1 MTGPSRSSWAE
12 IGVRP
17 EAAILQ
23 TPHFERF
30 AKWAC
35 GPIFCDRSADGS
47 HTRHGTTTHAGDC
60 SEGRGRPSRERGPCG
75 RADQPGP
82 LRRVCGSHSGGRP
95 RALRARH
102 QRAARLP
109 SRVRRRCVV
118 TGKRQAASQAV
129 AFPQRRRPARR
140 APNRRAEPGA
150 RRGRRGGR
158 TQRHRQDGRGVRPH
172 PVRLDRPGQPD
183 GGSGGEMT
191 QEIVEAVRDIEREKG
206 IESGTLVSA
215 LEDAL
220 LAAYKKT
227 PGASRHAT
235 VEIDEQG
242 DFRVYSIELP
252 PDIEE
257 PLLDEARER
266 ALEELERIEAE
277 NGERSHTLLSDDD
290 LDIDWSD
297 IPTDQ
302 VKREDVT
309 PENFGRI
316 AAQTAKQVILQRI
329 REAERMMMYDE
340 YKDRES
346 EVVTGIVQQA
356 GDRNNVLV
364 DLGKVEALLPR
375 SEQVDGERYEQGSR
389 IKAVIT
395 EVRSGTKG
403 PQVILSRRDP
413 ELIKTLF
420 ELEVPE
426 IADGLVEIRGV
437 AREPGYRSKIAVESH
452 AQGVDPV
459 GACVGPRGS
468 RVRMVV
474 SELRGEKIDIIPW
487 NNEPARFVAKA
498 LSPARVREVFVDD
511 ESSEATVVVPD
522 DQLALA
528 IGKEGM
534 NARLAA
540 RLTGWKVDI
549 KSDTEFAQAE
559 ADAAFGGG
567 AEGAEDFSGRC
578 AAILANGKRCPNA
591 TLPGS
596 KYCGVPAHQELAL
609 HDSDDE
615 ESVVMDAEP
624 ELEALADT
632 MARDAESGGPSLPEL
647 EVTEVDSAAPADV
660 AATHGPNA
668 VAVAAAE
675 GEVDLDTVV
684 PHPQRAAGDDET
696 GGIPIEAEETE

>member
-1 MTGPSRSSWAE
+1 MS
-12 IGVRP
+12 
-17 EAAILQ
+17 
-23 TPHFERF
+23 
-30 AKWAC
+30 
-35 GPIFCDRSADGS
+35 
-47 HTRHGTTTHAGDC
+47 
-60 SEGRGRPSRERGPCG
+60 
-75 RADQPGP
+75 
-82 LRRVCGSHSGGRP
+82 
-95 RALRARH
+95 
-102 QRAARLP
+102 
-109 SRVRRRCVV
+109 
-118 TGKRQAASQAV
+118 
-129 AFPQRRRPARR
+129 
-140 APNRRAEPGA
+140 
-150 RRGRRGGR
+150 
-158 TQRHRQDGRGVRPH
+158 
-172 PVRLDRPGQPD
+172 
-183 GGSGGEMT
+183 
-191 QEIVEAVRDIEREKG
+191 QEIIDAVRDIEREKG

-220 LAAYKKT
+220 LAAYKKI
-227 PGASRHAT
+227 PGSARHAT

-242 DFRVYSIELP
+242 DFRVFSIELP

-257 PLLDEARER
+257 RLIEEARER
-266 ALEELERIEAE
+266 KFEELEALEAE
-277 NGERSHTLLSDDD
+277 TGERSHTLVADDD
-290 LDIDWSD
+290 LDVDWSEV
-297 IPTDQ
+297 PEDQ
-302 VKREDVT
+302 IKRADVT

-329 REAERMMMYDE
+329 REAERAMMYDE
-340 YKDRES
+340 YVDRVT

-487 NNEPARFVAKA
+487 NSEPARFVAKA

-511 ESSEATVVVPD
+511 DSKEATVVVPD

-528 IGKEGM
+528 IGKEGL

-540 RLTGWKVDI
+540 RLTGWRVDI
-549 KSDTEFAQAE
+549 QSDSEFAQAE
-559 ADAAFGGG
+559 AAAAYGGG
-567 AEGAEDFSGRC
+567 EGEEFTGRC
-578 AAILANGKRCPNA
+578 SAVLSNGKRCPNEA
-591 TLPGS
+591 LPGS
-596 KYCGVPAHQELAL
+596 RYCGLPAHQELAL
-609 HDSDDE
+609 HDTADVEPIVAEADPALEAASDN
-615 ESVVMDAEP
+615 AEP
-624 ELEALADT
+624 E
-632 MARDAESGGPSLPEL
+632 AESIGPESVTPVTASEEL
-647 EVTEVDSAAPADV
+647 ESEAPADV
-660 AATHGPNA
+660 AATHGPDA
-668 VAVAAAE
+668 TELAASEGDVDLETVHPRHAE
-675 GEVDLDTVV
+675 PERVPAGIPVEPNGDQDGAAHTPVDLDIEGRTLDGPSEGEPAGAPTGPVV
-684 PHPQRAAGDDET
+684 PTDEGT
-696 GGIPIEAEETE
+696 PTA

>member
-1 MTGPSRSSWAE
+1 MS
-12 IGVRP
+12 
-17 EAAILQ
+17 
-23 TPHFERF
+23 
-30 AKWAC
+30 
-35 GPIFCDRSADGS
+35 
-47 HTRHGTTTHAGDC
+47 
-60 SEGRGRPSRERGPCG
+60 
-75 RADQPGP
+75 
-82 LRRVCGSHSGGRP
+82 
-95 RALRARH
+95 
-102 QRAARLP
+102 
-109 SRVRRRCVV
+109 
-118 TGKRQAASQAV
+118 
-129 AFPQRRRPARR
+129 
-140 APNRRAEPGA
+140 
-150 RRGRRGGR
+150 
-158 TQRHRQDGRGVRPH
+158 
-172 PVRLDRPGQPD
+172 
-183 GGSGGEMT
+183 
-191 QEIVEAVRDIEREKG
+191 QEIIEAVREIERDKG
-206 IESGTLVSA
+206 IEEGALVAA

-235 VEIDEQG
+235 VEMDDDTG
-242 DFRVYSIELP
+242 DFRVYSVELP
-252 PDIEE
+252 ADIEE
-257 PLLDEARER
+257 RLLDEARER
-266 ALEELERIEAE
+266 KLEELEKLEE
-277 NGERSHTLLSDDD
+277 ETGERQHTLISDDD

-297 IPTDQ
+297 VPEED

-309 PENFGRI
+309 PEGFGRI

-329 REAERMMMYDE
+329 REEERRMMYDE
-340 YKDRES
+340 YIDRVT

-487 NNEPARFVAKA
+487 NPEPARFVAKA
-498 LSPARVREVFVDD
+498 LSPARVREVYLDD
-511 ESSEATVVVPD
+511 EAREATVVTPD

-540 RLTGWKVDI
+540 RLTGWKIDI
-549 KSDTEFAQAE
+549 QSDTEFAQAE
-559 ADAAFGGG
+559 AEAAFGGG
-567 AEGAEDFSGRC
+567 GEGAEDFSGRC
-578 AAILANGKRCPNA
+578 AAVLANGKRCPNA
-591 TLPGS
+591 ALPGS
-596 KYCGVPAHQELAL
+596 RFCGVPAHQAL
-609 HDSDDE
+609 EGTGSDY
-615 ESVVMDAEP
+615 VA
-624 ELEALADT
+624 
-632 MARDAESGGPSLPEL
+632 G
-647 EVTEVDSAAPADV
+647 APPAGTV
-660 AATHGPNA
+660 A
-668 VAVAAAE
+668 
-675 GEVDLDTVV
+675 GEVDDTGPEAAEESGEVV
-684 PHPQRAAGDDET
+684 EVVAEVEVAAPQEVPA
-696 GGIPIEAEETE
+696 GIPVEPAGEEERS

>member
-1 MTGPSRSSWAE
+1 MS
-12 IGVRP
+12 
-17 EAAILQ
+17 
-23 TPHFERF
+23 
-30 AKWAC
+30 
-35 GPIFCDRSADGS
+35 
-47 HTRHGTTTHAGDC
+47 
-60 SEGRGRPSRERGPCG
+60 
-75 RADQPGP
+75 
-82 LRRVCGSHSGGRP
+82 
-95 RALRARH
+95 
-102 QRAARLP
+102 
-109 SRVRRRCVV
+109 
-118 TGKRQAASQAV
+118 
-129 AFPQRRRPARR
+129 
-140 APNRRAEPGA
+140 
-150 RRGRRGGR
+150 
-158 TQRHRQDGRGVRPH
+158 
-172 PVRLDRPGQPD
+172 
-183 GGSGGEMT
+183 

-206 IESGTLVSA
+206 IESGTLVAA

-220 LAAYKKT
+220 LAAYKKMA
-227 PGASRHAT
+227 GAARHAI
-235 VEIDEQG
+235 VEIDELG
-242 DFRVYSIELP
+242 DFRVFAVELP

-257 PLLDEARER
+257 RLIEEARER
-266 ALEELERIEAE
+266 KLEELEALEVE
-277 NGERSHTLLSDDD
+277 TGERSHTLISDAD
-290 LDIDWSD
+290 LDVDWSD
-297 IPTDQ
+297 VPENLI
-302 VKREDVT
+302 KREDVT

-329 REAERMMMYDE
+329 REAERAMMYDE
-340 YKDRES
+340 YVDRVS

-437 AREPGYRSKIAVESH
+437 AREPGYRSKIAVKSH

-487 NNEPARFVAKA
+487 NPEPARFVAKA

-511 ESSEATVVVPD
+511 ETKEATVIVPD

-528 IGKEGM
+528 IGKEGL

-549 KSDTEFAQAE
+549 QSDTEFAQAE
-559 ADAAFGGG
+559 AAAAYGG
-567 AEGAEDFSGRC
+567 ANEGEEFTGRC
-578 AAILANGKRCPNA
+578 SAVLSNGKRCPNEA
-591 TLPGS
+591 LPGS
-596 KYCGVPAHQELAL
+596 RYCGLPAHQALAL
-609 HDSDDE
+609 QDDNG
-615 ESVVMDAEP
+615 SEP
-624 ELEALADT
+624 A
-632 MARDAESGGPSLPEL
+632 
-647 EVTEVDSAAPADV
+647 AAPAVADAASVEVDDAIAQVEGDGTEEPV
-660 AATHGPNA
+660 AAESAEVTQIAEVEP
-668 VAVAAAE
+668 VAA
-675 GEVDLDTVV
+675 
-684 PHPQRAAGDDET
+684 
-696 GGIPIEAEETE
+696 GIPVEQTPGDGDTEEHPPAA

>member
-1 MTGPSRSSWAE
+1 MS
-12 IGVRP
+12 
-17 EAAILQ
+17 
-23 TPHFERF
+23 
-30 AKWAC
+30 
-35 GPIFCDRSADGS
+35 
-47 HTRHGTTTHAGDC
+47 
-60 SEGRGRPSRERGPCG
+60 
-75 RADQPGP
+75 
-82 LRRVCGSHSGGRP
+82 
-95 RALRARH
+95 
-102 QRAARLP
+102 
-109 SRVRRRCVV
+109 
-118 TGKRQAASQAV
+118 
-129 AFPQRRRPARR
+129 
-140 APNRRAEPGA
+140 
-150 RRGRRGGR
+150 
-158 TQRHRQDGRGVRPH
+158 
-172 PVRLDRPGQPD
+172 
-183 GGSGGEMT
+183 
-191 QEIVEAVRDIEREKG
+191 QEIIDAVREIERDKG
-206 IESGTLVSA
+206 IEEGALVAA

-227 PGASRHAT
+227 AGASRHAS
-235 VEIDEQG
+235 VEMDSGG
-242 DFRVYSIELP
+242 DFLVYSIELP
-252 PDIEE
+252 ADVEE
-257 PLLDEARER
+257 RLIDEARER
-266 ALEELERIEAE
+266 KLEELEKLEE
-277 NGERSHTLLSDDD
+277 ETGERQHTLISDDD

-297 IPTDQ
+297 VPEDQ
-302 VKREDVT
+302 VVREDVT
-309 PENFGRI
+309 PDGFGRI

-329 REAERMMMYDE
+329 REEERRMMYDE
-340 YKDRES
+340 YIDRVT

-487 NNEPARFVAKA
+487 NQEPARFVAKA
-498 LSPARVREVFVDD
+498 LSPARVREVYLDD
-511 ESSEATVVVPD
+511 ELREATVVVPD

-549 KSDTEFAQAE
+549 QSDTEFAQAE
-559 ADAAFGGG
+559 AAVVFGGG
-567 AEGAEDFSGRC
+567 EPGDENDISGRC
-578 AAILANGKRCPNA
+578 AAVLSNGKPCPNA
-591 TLPGS
+591 ALPGS
-596 KYCGVPAHQELAL
+596 KYCGVPAHQEL
-609 HDSDDE
+609 
-615 ESVVMDAEP
+615 
-624 ELEALADT
+624 
-632 MARDAESGGPSLPEL
+632 
-647 EVTEVDSAAPADV
+647 
-660 AATHGPNA
+660 
-668 VAVAAAE
+668 
-675 GEVDLDTVV
+675 
-684 PHPQRAAGDDET
+684 
-696 GGIPIEAEETE
+696 

>member
-1 MTGPSRSSWAE
+1 MS
-12 IGVRP
+12 
-17 EAAILQ
+17 
-23 TPHFERF
+23 
-30 AKWAC
+30 
-35 GPIFCDRSADGS
+35 
-47 HTRHGTTTHAGDC
+47 
-60 SEGRGRPSRERGPCG
+60 
-75 RADQPGP
+75 
-82 LRRVCGSHSGGRP
+82 
-95 RALRARH
+95 
-102 QRAARLP
+102 
-109 SRVRRRCVV
+109 
-118 TGKRQAASQAV
+118 
-129 AFPQRRRPARR
+129 
-140 APNRRAEPGA
+140 
-150 RRGRRGGR
+150 
-158 TQRHRQDGRGVRPH
+158 
-172 PVRLDRPGQPD
+172 
-183 GGSGGEMT
+183 

-206 IESGTLVSA
+206 IESGTLVAA

-220 LAAYKKT
+220 LAAYKKI
-227 PGASRHAT
+227 PGAARHAI
-235 VEIDEQG
+235 VEIDELG
-242 DFRVYSIELP
+242 DFRVFAVELP
-252 PDIEE
+252 ADIEGRLIE
-257 PLLDEARER
+257 EARER
-266 ALEELERIEAE
+266 KLEELEALEVE
-277 NGERSHTLLSDDD
+277 TGERSHTLISDDD
-290 LDIDWSD
+290 LDVDWSD
-297 IPTDQ
+297 VPENLI
-302 VKREDVT
+302 KREDVT

-329 REAERMMMYDE
+329 REAERAMMYDE
-340 YKDRES
+340 YVDRVT

-487 NNEPARFVAKA
+487 NPEPARFVAKA

-511 ESSEATVVVPD
+511 ETKEATVIVPD

-528 IGKEGM
+528 IGKEGL

-549 KSDTEFAQAE
+549 QSDTEFAQAE
-559 ADAAFGGG
+559 AAAAYGGG
-567 AEGAEDFSGRC
+567 NEGEEFTGRC
-578 AAILANGKRCPNA
+578 SAVLSNGKRCPNEA
-591 TLPGS
+591 LPGS
-596 KYCGVPAHQELAL
+596 RYCGLPAHQALAL
-609 HDSDDE
+609 QDGNG
-615 ESVVMDAEP
+615 
-624 ELEALADT
+624 
-632 MARDAESGGPSLPEL
+632 AES
-647 EVTEVDSAAPADV
+647 ADV
-660 AATHGPNA
+660 PA
-668 VAVAAAE
+668 VADDAAVAAVADDLVAE
-675 GEVDLDTVV
+675 VEDDGAPELAAVEPDVV
-684 PHPQRAAGDDET
+684 PQLADAEQVPV
-696 GGIPIEAEETE
+696 GIPVEETSAPGDTEEHPPAA